1 MIIEFCKYGSVE
13 SCYRNKKLTDEVK
26 LLMCYDCAMG
36 MNVSFLFFSF
46 LFSSFTQSL
55 FFLLPSKSVPSFTQH
70 THHQYLHQNDIIHRD
85 LKPDNLLVVSFSKD
99 KNSVRAKLS
108 DFGTSRSATQTM
120 QMTESIGTP
129 VFMAPEVFDGTP
141 YGKKSDVYSFG
152 MTAWSI
158 FAERIPYFLFFFFP
172 SASLF
177 MFLYFNQSF
186 IYYFYCC
193 AFFKKN

>member
-13 SCYRNKKLTDEVK
+13 SCYKNKKLTDEVK

-36 MNVSFLFFSF
+36 MNVSFLFF

-55 FFLLPSKSVPSFTQH
+55 FLLSSKLVPSFTHH

-158 FAERIPYFLFFFFP
+158 FAERIPYLLFFP
-172 SASLF
+172 SV
-177 MFLYFNQSF
+177 SF
-186 IYYFYCC
+186 FIF
-193 AFFKKN
+193 